1 MSRGPLG
8 VRLGTPAGTGVPG
21 EWMVAEMRETSA
33 ALRRLL
39 AARSTIAG
47 ALGAIPGPA
56 AGFVL
61 VGRGSSEHA
70 ALYGRHLLEMSTRR
84 PASLFPPSLTGAAGV
99 YRGYVAVAI
108 SQSGETADVV
118 STLDAL
124 QGAGAFTVALTAWPE
139 SPLAATADLVI
150 DLRTGPERAVPATK
164 TFVASLAA
172 LALMAEILGTVPWA
186 PEGWGQM
193 IGAVDEVLDDPA
205 PAERAAAR
213 LGPND
218 AVACVGRGLLKPIAR
233 EASLKLQEAAL
244 VHADAFSTIG
254 FHHGPIATAGPDR
267 PVVGFAEAGPGGDD
281 TRRLLRRVRLW
292 GSQTVLVDQSPD
304 ADLPLPLG
312 VPSGLLPLPAA
323 ARAQQLALAVA
334 LRRGLDPDEPRGLT
348 KVTRP

>member
-1 MSRGPLG
+1 
-8 VRLGTPAGTGVPG
+8 
-21 EWMVAEMRETSA
+21 MVAEMGETSS

-39 AARSTIAG
+39 AARSVIVE
-47 ALGAIPGPA
+47 ALRKISRPP
-56 AGFVL
+56 AGFVF

-84 PASLFPPSLTGAAGV
+84 PASLFPPSLTGAAGA

-118 STLDAL
+118 STLKAL
-124 QGAGAFTVALTAWPE
+124 QGAGAVTVALTAQPE
-139 SPLAATADLVI
+139 SALGAIADVVI
-150 DLRTGPERAVPATK
+150 DLCTGRERAVPATK

-172 LALMAEILGTVPWA
+172 LALMAEALGTVPWA

-193 IGAVDEVLDDPA
+193 IGAVDMVLDDFA
-205 PAERAAAR
+205 SAERAAAH

-244 VHADAFSTIG
+244 LHADAYSAIS

-267 PVVGFAEAGPGGDD
+267 PLVGFAEAGPGGDD

-292 GSQTVLVDQSPD
+292 GSQTLLVDQSPE
-304 ADLPLPLG
+304 ADLPLPPA
-312 VPSGLLPLPAA
+312 VPRGLVALPAA
-323 ARAQQLALAVA
+323 TRAQQLALAVA
-334 LRRGLDPDEPRGLT
+334 LRRGLDPDVPRGLS
-348 KVTRP
+348 KVTRI